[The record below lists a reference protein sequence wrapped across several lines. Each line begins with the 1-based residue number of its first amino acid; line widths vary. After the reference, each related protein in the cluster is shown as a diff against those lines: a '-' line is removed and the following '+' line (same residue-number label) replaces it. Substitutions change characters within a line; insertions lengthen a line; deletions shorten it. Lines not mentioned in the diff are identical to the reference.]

1 MYSGVQEVSRNGL
14 KLIKAGD
21 GLDNKTPKEII
32 ILLSFT
38 ISGYSQDNSPS
49 RLSYSIAWTPIYY
62 GPNDGEFRLDAIIPL
77 AFESQIHYRIL
88 SQVEVSTGLGF
99 QHWQQT
105 ITGWGFLSLYD
116 PTKSEEWITNIARIP
131 IQVSYF
137 LKDKNEITRSYLKAE
152 YVNEFY
158 RNVTRMYSENIL
170 FDTFGPY
177 KSYNASL
184 FVGYGIKR
192 KLFNSI
198 YLMTELAVGT
208 YIVEDPFNGYQIK
221 LNVGLGLK

>member
-1 MYSGVQEVSRNGL
+1 MNAINENRLLLQQNEIYPDM
-14 KLIKAGD
+14 KKI
-21 GLDNKTPKEII
+21 TPLII

-77 AFESQIHYRIL
+77 SFESQIHYRIL
-88 SQVEVSTGLGF
+88 KQVEISTGIGF
-99 QHWQQT
+99 QHRQQSY
-105 ITGWGFLSLYD
+105 TGWMFLSVYD
-116 PTKSEEWITNIARIP
+116 PTKSEEWITNTTRIP

-137 LKDKNEITRSYLKAE
+137 LNTNKEKTRSYLKTE

-158 RNVTRMYSENIL
+158 KRETRMYSDNIL
-170 FDTFGPY
+170 ADTFGPY
-177 KSYNASL
+177 KDYNASL
-184 FVGYGIKR
+184 FVGYGIKS

-198 YLMTELAVGT
+198 YLISELAVGT

-221 LNVGLGLK
+221 LKVGLGLK

>member
-1 MYSGVQEVSRNGL
+1 MNAINENRLLLQQNEIYPDM
-14 KLIKAGD
+14 KKI
-21 GLDNKTPKEII
+21 TPLII

-77 AFESQIHYRIL
+77 SFESQIHYRIL
-88 SQVEVSTGLGF
+88 KQVEISTGIGF
-99 QHWQQT
+99 QHRQQSY
-105 ITGWGFLSLYD
+105 TGWMFLSVYD
-116 PTKSEEWITNIARIP
+116 PTKSEEWITNTTRIP

-137 LKDKNEITRSYLKAE
+137 LKNKKEITRSYLKTE

-158 RNVTRMYSENIL
+158 KRETRMYSDNIL
-170 FDTFGPY
+170 ADTFGPY
-177 KSYNASL
+177 KDYNASL
-184 FVGYGIKR
+184 FVGYGIKS

-198 YLMTELAVGT
+198 YLISELAVGT

-221 LNVGLGLK
+221 LKVGLGLK